1 VKDIFEFLAA
11 VALMTFQLALIFGT
25 LAGLFLLLC
34 FALGWIVE
42 MIRRLK

>member
-1 VKDIFEFLAA
+1 MRDVLEFLGATA
-11 VALMTFQLALIFGT
+11 ICTFQLVLIFGT